1 MVSMLIYED
10 VDTYNAIVL
19 QRLHAKT
26 DMLLL
31 MIRDNYLEVRRKK
44 SLSPEKKVFL
54 TMMPI
59 LAPDVTL
66 AMFPYLPCFPTC
78 HVSLH
83 ACPPMSHPMSHSMSH
98 SMSHN

>member
-31 MIRDNYLEVRRKK
+31 MIRDNFLEVGRKK

-78 HVSLH
+78 LSPHVSPHVSLDV
-83 ACPPMSHPMSHSMSH
+83 SLDVS
-98 SMSHN
+98 